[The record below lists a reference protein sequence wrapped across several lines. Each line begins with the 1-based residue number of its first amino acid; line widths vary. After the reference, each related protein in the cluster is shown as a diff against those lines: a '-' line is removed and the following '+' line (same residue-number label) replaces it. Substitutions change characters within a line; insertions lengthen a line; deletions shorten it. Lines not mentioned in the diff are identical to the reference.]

1 MQFLHS
7 HQGSRLSTYASRV
20 QGFRYYSIPDSSP
33 KASVKLIAEIRK
45 AIPGTSLIKAREALE
60 ATQNHLLNALEW
72 LEKDIAIT
80 GAAKA
85 AKLEG
90 RTAGEGLIA
99 LAVLSGGGWPQGKGK
114 SAGVRA
120 AMVEL
125 NCETDFVA
133 RNELFVKL
141 AEDISHTVAFFSEP
155 REGPLIQDS
164 TSEHLPLD
172 SFADAPL
179 LSSSASTATSSTA
192 SVSESIRNSIG
203 RLGEKISL
211 RRICTVVTDPL
222 TDPTY
227 GLLMSSYVHG
237 GAARSGR
244 VGALVGLG
252 LHSSALPSV
261 LTQNPNLHDDLSS
274 LGRSLAAQVAG
285 YHPETMR
292 QAGAAIK
299 AIGDPDSSALYNQ
312 PFMMRPD
319 AGDRSVWAYLN
330 SWSVQNGLSRNESVE
345 GQSEGAEVVQF
356 ERWSVGGSVV
366 ACEVPLANK

>member
-1 MQFLHS
+1 MIQFLRS
-7 HQGSRLSTYASRV
+7 RQGTRLSTYASRF
-20 QGFRYYSIPDSSP
+20 QAFRYYSTPSSSP

-45 AIPGTSLIKAREALE
+45 AIPGTSLVKAREALE
-60 ATQNHLLNALEW
+60 ATQNHLSNALEW
-72 LEKDIAIT
+72 LEKDIAIS

-99 LAVLSGGGWPQGKGK
+99 LAVLSSGGWPQGKGK

-141 AEDISHTVAFFSEP
+141 AEDISHTVAFLTEP

-164 TSEHLPLD
+164 ASGHLSLD

-211 RRICTVVTDPL
+211 RRICTIVTDPL

-252 LHSSALPSV
+252 LHSSTLPSV
-261 LTQNPNLHDDLSS
+261 LAQKPNFRDDLSS

-292 QAGAAIK
+292 QTGAAVK
-299 AIGDPDSSALYNQ
+299 EIGDPDSSALYDQ
-312 PFMMRPD
+312 PVMMRPD
-319 AGDRSVWAYLN
+319 ARDRSVGAYLK
-330 SWSVQNGLSRNESVE
+330 SWSVDNGLQNNESAE
-345 GQSEGAEVVQF
+345 GQNEGVEVVQF
-356 ERWSVGGSVV
+356 KRWSVGS
-366 ACEVPLANK
+366 

>member
-1 MQFLHS
+1 MQSLLS
-7 HQGSRLSTYASRV
+7 RQPTRLSNCAWRCQLSRA
-20 QGFRYYSIPDSSP
+20 YSTPA

-60 ATQNHLLNALEW
+60 ATQNDLSNALEW
-72 LEKDIAIT
+72 LEKDIAIS

-90 RTAGEGLIA
+90 RTTGEGLIA
-99 LAVLSGGGWPQGKGK
+99 LAVLSGGGWPQGKKK

-141 AEDISHTVAFFSEP
+141 AEDISHTAAFLTEP
-155 REGPLIQDS
+155 HEGPFIQSS
-164 TSEHLPLD
+164 TSGQLLFD
-172 SFADAPL
+172 SLADAPL
-179 LSSSASTATSSTA
+179 LSSSTSGSPSSSTT
-192 SVSESIRNSIG
+192 SVSDSIRNSIA

-222 TDPTY
+222 TDPAY
-227 GLLMSSYVHG
+227 GLLVSSYMHG

-244 VGALVGLG
+244 VGALLGLG
-252 LHSSALPSV
+252 VHSSTLASV
-261 LTQNPNLHDDLSS
+261 LAQKPNLHDELSS

-285 YHPETMR
+285 FHPQTIHHAE
-292 QAGAAIK
+292 AVIK
-299 AIGDPDSSALYNQ
+299 EVGDSDSTVLYDQ
-312 PFMMRPD
+312 PVMMRPD
-319 AGDRSVWAYLN
+319 AGDRSVGAYLK
-330 SWSVQNGLSRNESVE
+330 SWSLENRLQQGENRDGENEGV
-345 GQSEGAEVVQF
+345 EVVQF
-356 ERWSVGGSVV
+356 ERWSVGS
-366 ACEVPLANK
+366 